1 MKIRVTRMKPG
12 AYLPERAHYNDA
24 GADVRTPERVMLHK
38 GEVTKIPLGIGV
50 DIPDG
55 YAGYLLPKTG
65 LTSKGL
71 ITQMCPI
78 DSGYTGEIHAL
89 VLNVSG
95 EFKVMDPGEKV
106 GQLVIMP
113 CILADFQTEALGK
126 ERGTGAFGSTGK

>member
-1 MKIRVTRMKPG
+1 MKIRVTKMKPG

-24 GADVRTPERVMLHK
+24 GADVRTPERVMLRK
-38 GEVTKIPLGIGV
+38 GDVVKIPLGIGV

-78 DSGYTGEIHAL
+78 DSGYTGEICAL
-89 VLNVSG
+89 VLNMSG
-95 EFKVMDPGEKV
+95 ELKVLDPGEKV

-113 CILADFQTEALGK
+113 CVLADFQTEALGK